1 MKRRASLETDEPSDQ
16 KKVRVEITVNQ
27 RKRTCDAVEDL
38 SSKKIRLSLKTLSIS
53 HMTPAYTIRDPSQSV
68 EIIVDSVTHYV
79 PRRMYIHIRTDM
91 CPYSTVELMSPNFD
105 TLIIEEHN
113 DWLCDTSARTTIA
126 GVTYENGRLVHISS
140 SSPL

>member
-1 MKRRASLETDEPSDQ
+1 
-16 KKVRVEITVNQ
+16 
-27 RKRTCDAVEDL
+27 
-38 SSKKIRLSLKTLSIS
+38 
-53 HMTPAYTIRDPSQSV
+53 MTPAYTIRDPSQSV

-113 DWLCDTSARTTIA
+113 DWSCDTSARTIIA
-126 GVTYENGRLVHISS
+126 GVTYENGRPRTHFVVESTVDFDADAGDML
-140 SSPL
+140 PLEW